1 MLLVRYRIAAIAAIT
16 VCLLP
21 FDAQAFCRAMTCNP
35 AKETCDLDERG
46 CVTSGTALRWPA
58 ERMPLVFRFQ
68 QQHSARLIPEETTA
82 AVRAA
87 FHRWSDVVC
96 PDGRRTSLRF
106 VEGEDLVA
114 DKPLAADATRPE
126 PFGIYF
132 RDRGWP
138 HPSGDDQTA
147 LTTID
152 FAPSSGTILYADIEV
167 NTTVWLYA
175 TRDVGE
181 GIDLQTVV
189 THEVGHFIGLAH
201 GREPNTIMAAR
212 LCDSGD
218 RCARDRVSSRR
229 LADDD
234 IAAVC
239 ALYPPGVEGSG
250 SAPALPSTA
259 PGACAVH
266 AAGASPPARPRALL
280 VFAVVLAGLEMIRRK
295 TRNRASRSAE

>member
-1 MLLVRYRIAAIAAIT
+1 MRHRIATIVAIALCAS
-16 VCLLP
+16 P
-21 FDAQAFCRAMTCNP
+21 FDARAFCRAMTCNP
-35 AKETCDLDERG
+35 AKETCAVDDRG

-68 QQHSARLIPEETTA
+68 QQHSARLVPEETTA

-106 VEGEDLVA
+106 REGEDLVA
-114 DKPLAADATRPE
+114 DKPLEADAPRPE

-138 HPSGDDQTA
+138 HPRGDDQTA

-167 NTTVWLYA
+167 NTTAWTYA

-181 GIDLQTVV
+181 GTDLQTVV

-201 GREPNTIMAAR
+201 GRELNTIMAAR

-229 LADDD
+229 LAADD

-239 ALYPPGVEGSG
+239 ALYPPDAEGSLPAPP
-250 SAPALPSTA
+250 SAAPAS
-259 PGACAVH
+259 CAVH
-266 AAGASPPARPRALL
+266 AVGASPSASARLPRASPL
-280 VFAVVLAGLEMIRRK
+280 FVLAVAAIAMMCRK
-295 TRNRASRSAE
+295 TRNRSRRSAD